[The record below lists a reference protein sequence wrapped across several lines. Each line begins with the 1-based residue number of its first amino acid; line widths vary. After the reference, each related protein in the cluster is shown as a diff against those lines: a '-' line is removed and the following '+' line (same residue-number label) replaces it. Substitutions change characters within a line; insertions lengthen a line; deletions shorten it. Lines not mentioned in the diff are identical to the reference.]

1 MSTNTLNQ
9 ESVDS
14 NTETKTNLQNIENVG
29 HYKTIESTTQLEYK
43 KIAPEYQEAAK
54 TLKNIQEQIS
64 KVFVGQPLVVKHVL
78 AALLSKGHILLEGVP
93 GLGKTLLVKTLSDC
107 ISGKFTRIQFTP
119 DLMPSDVTGHAMY
132 NMGTQK
138 FEVRKGPVFT
148 NLLLAD
154 EINRAPA
161 KTQSSLLEVMQESHV
176 TIEGRSF
183 KTPTPFMV
191 LATQNPIEQEGT
203 YPLPEAELDRF
214 IMKLDLQYPS
224 LAEENDLV
232 SMQCN
237 QKQSTV
243 TSPGYCIT
251 IEHLEQLQNL
261 THNILA
267 DQSIVSY
274 AVDLVRATRSHPGFS
289 RGAGPRASIACIKVA
304 KSIALIEG
312 RNFLTPQDIKDVFLP
327 TVRHRIQLSPEMEI
341 EGSNPDEQLAIII
354 SLVQAPRS

>member
-1 MSTNTLNQ
+1 MSTNELNQ
-9 ESVDS
+9 V
-14 NTETKTNLQNIENVG
+14 TNLQNSNIDEHDANSEF
-29 HYKTIESTTQLEYK
+29 TIQSIYK
-43 KIAPEYQEAAK
+43 KIAPEYQEAAEI
-54 TLKNIQEQIS
+54 LKKIQAQIS
-64 KVFVGQPLVVKHVL
+64 TVFVGQPLVVKHVI
-78 AALLSKGHILLEGVP
+78 AALLSNGHILLEGVP

-214 IMKLDLQYPS
+214 VMKIELQYPS
-224 LAEENDLV
+224 KAEEDDLV

-237 QKQSTV
+237 PQQTTNTADSTPAKY
-243 TSPGYCIT
+243 SIT
-251 IEHLEQLQNL
+251 IEQLEKLQAL

-274 AVDLVRATRSHPGFS
+274 AVDLVRATRSHLGFS
-289 RGAGPRASIACIKVA
+289 RGAGPRASIACIKIA

-327 TVRHRIQLSPEMEI
+327 TLRHRVQLSAEMEI
-341 EGSNPDEQLAIII
+341 EGSHPDEQLILII

>member
-1 MSTNTLNQ
+1 MSTNELNQ
-9 ESVDS
+9 V
-14 NTETKTNLQNIENVG
+14 TNLQNSNIDEHDANSEF
-29 HYKTIESTTQLEYK
+29 TIQSIYK
-43 KIAPEYQEAAK
+43 KIAPEYQEAAEI
-54 TLKNIQEQIS
+54 LKKIQAQIS
-64 KVFVGQPLVVKHVL
+64 TVFVGQPLVVKHVI
-78 AALLSKGHILLEGVP
+78 AALLSNGHILLEGVP

-214 IMKLDLQYPS
+214 VMKIELQYPS
-224 LAEENDLV
+224 KAEEDDLV

-237 QKQSTV
+237 PQQTTNTADITPAKYS
-243 TSPGYCIT
+243 IT
-251 IEHLEQLQNL
+251 IEQLEKLQAL

-274 AVDLVRATRSHPGFS
+274 AVDLVRATRSHLGFS
-289 RGAGPRASIACIKVA
+289 RGAGPRASIACIKIA

-327 TVRHRIQLSPEMEI
+327 TLRHRVQLSAEMEI
-341 EGSNPDEQLAIII
+341 EGSHPDEQLTLII